1 MMRSICAGPSLN
13 RMPAEEGSDRGV
25 AIVRGDDLARP
36 IHRKPHPAM
45 IRRHE
50 ATLRVVQRHADPHEI
65 LAVVMQGRPVGHRG
79 NARCRTDHRS
89 GNDVRKAAPT
99 RAQIATPNASATVK
113 MSLSPR
119 PPSRAEG

>member
-1 MMRSICAGPSLN
+1 
-13 RMPAEEGSDRGV
+13 MPAEEGSDRGV
-25 AIVRGDDLARP
+25 AIVGGDDLARP
-36 IHRKPHPAM
+36 LYCKSHPAV
-45 IRRHE
+45 IGRHE